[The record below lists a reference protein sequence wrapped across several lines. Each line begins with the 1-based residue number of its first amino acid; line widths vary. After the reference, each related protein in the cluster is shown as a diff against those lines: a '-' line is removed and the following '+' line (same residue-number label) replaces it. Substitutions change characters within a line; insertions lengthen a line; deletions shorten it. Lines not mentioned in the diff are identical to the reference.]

1 MLDIN
6 PKIRISERAA
16 LAVKESIDQ
25 AGLSFEKTRLRIGA
39 NYGGCAGWR
48 WEMETEEIT
57 EVSEG
62 DVLFE
67 DMDISIIVSKD
78 LLENVIGDVL
88 IGYQN
93 KSLVE
98 QGFIF
103 VRDNGHE
110 CGCGESFS
118 SVIKDYHL
126 SKKEKKEKVEVKSEV
141 WTSSDVFQG
150 QERRKKKR

>member
-1 MLDIN
+1 MDIV
-6 PKIRISERAA
+6 PEIRISERAA
-16 LAVKESIDQ
+16 QAVVESINQ
-25 AGLSFEKTRLRIGA
+25 EGLSVKDTRLRIGA

-48 WEMETEEIT
+48 WEMETEEVT
-57 EVSEG
+57 EVSGE
-62 DVLFE
+62 DILFE
-67 DMDISIIVSKD
+67 SNGISIIVRKE

-88 IGYQN
+88 ISYQN

-118 SVIKDYHL
+118 SVVKDYHI
-126 SKKEKKEKVEVKSEV
+126 SKAKKSEPKESA
-141 WTSSDVFQG
+141 WASADVFQG
-150 QERRKKKR
+150 QERRKKRR

>member
-6 PKIRISERAA
+6 PEIRITERAA
-16 LAVKESIDQ
+16 QAIVESINQ
-25 AGLSFEKTRLRIGA
+25 EGLSVKNTRLRIGA

-48 WEMETEEIT
+48 WEMETEEVS
-57 EVSEG
+57 EVSEL
-62 DVLFE
+62 DAVFQS
-67 DMDISIIVSKD
+67 MDITIIVRKE

-88 IGYQN
+88 ISYQN

-126 SKKEKKEKVEVKSEV
+126 SQKKKTEPKESS

-150 QERRKKKR
+150 QERRKKRR